1 MHEYHAIKQKL
12 VPLLT
17 DAGLREV
24 VADRSLDVCG
34 SVHSIFASDAAR
46 IMLGWDG
53 EEGVG
58 YAETWKGNNVW
69 RMLDSKV
76 PEGVAAQFESDL
88 EALSRELAQHLRA
101 AVGGAP

>member
-1 MHEYHAIKQKL
+1 MHEYHVIKQKL

-46 IMLGWDG
+46 IMIGWDG
-53 EEGVG
+53 EEGFG
-58 YAETWKGNNVW
+58 YAEIWEGNNVW
-69 RMLDSKV
+69 RMLDAKV
-76 PEGVAAQFESDL
+76 PEGAAAEFDSDL
-88 EALSRELAQHLRA
+88 ETLARELSQYLRA
-101 AVGGAP
+101 AVGG